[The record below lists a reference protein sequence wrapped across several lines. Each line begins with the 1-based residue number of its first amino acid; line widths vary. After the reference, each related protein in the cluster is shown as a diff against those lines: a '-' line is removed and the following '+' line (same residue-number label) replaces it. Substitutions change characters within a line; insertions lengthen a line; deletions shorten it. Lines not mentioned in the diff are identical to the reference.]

1 MTIHIIRRKGLM
13 KLVKTLLLLFLTSS
27 VIIASSITV
36 SSISTSSGPSYGVY
50 YNGEIY
56 IVAQNANQLQ
66 VISNNSVIKTITLPS
81 YPPAVPF
88 KVTECNGDFY
98 IVYQNGPVI
107 EINSNGDV
115 INVFKLPNTGKF
127 PEICSADGYVIV
139 TASDGNKV
147 YFIKNGIVHNVT
159 VMPSPQ
165 GLAYDVATNVIY
177 VGSFATNEIYWI
189 SLKDFKIV
197 YNFTLNESGMD
208 TMTFVP
214 PDEIAVATYDQQV
227 FFLNATTGKV
237 IAITTLPV
245 GDAGING
252 YSQIVYIPY
261 DGLVAI
267 SLAHHNDQVALINP
281 KTGSIVALVTVG
293 NAPNGI
299 VYDPQNHQLYV
310 MDYASNKV
318 SYFSPPPPQTTYSTT
333 KIQSPSLLP
342 YVIIIVVAI
351 VIVVVGSLLI
361 RGRKI

>member
-1 MTIHIIRRKGLM
+1 M
-13 KLVKTLLLLFLTSS
+13 KLVKTL
-27 VIIASSITV
+27 ITV

-50 YNGEIY
+50 YNGKIY
-56 IVAQNANQLQ
+56 IVAQSANQLQ

-98 IVYQNGPVI
+98 IVYQKGP

-115 INVFKLPNTGKF
+115 IKVFRLPNTGKF

-177 VGSFATNEIYWI
+177 GI

-267 SLAHHNDQVALINP
+267 SLAHNNDQVALIN
-281 KTGSIVALVTVG
+281 GSIVALVTVG

-310 MDYASNKV
+310 MDYASNEV

-342 YVIIIVVAI
+342 YMTIIVVAI